1 MGIENLDPDMAEV
14 QALIARSDAFYTDL
28 YPPES
33 NHLEDFRS
41 LKAANVIFI
50 GYRAETG
57 LVACGAAKVL
67 DDDGTYAEIKRV
79 FVDAQYR
86 GQGLSVNIMRCLENE
101 LVNRG
106 IGIFRL
112 ETGFKQPQ
120 AISLYRKLGYSERGP
135 YGRYTQDPMSVF
147 MEKQTPQ
154 ASC

>member
-1 MGIENLDPDMAEV
+1 MGIENLDPDLVEV

-33 NHLEDFRS
+33 NHLEDYQS
-41 LKAANVIFI
+41 LKLANVIFI

-86 GQGLSVNIMRCLENE
+86 GQGLSVEIMRCLETE
-101 LVNRG
+101 LVNKG

-112 ETGFKQPQ
+112 ETGTKQPQ

-135 YGRYTQDPMSVF
+135 YGSYTQDPLSVF
-147 MEKQTPQ
+147 MEKQISR
-154 ASC
+154 AGY